1 MRLSSLST
9 LVGSLAQWAL
19 LGLVGGGRIYAQ
31 APSWVWAKSAGNAKG
46 HSIAVDAK
54 GNVYVTGYFES
65 DSLTL
70 GSITLRRAG
79 GEDIF
84 VVKYDSNGKV
94 LWARSAGGR
103 NDDYGASIAVDA
115 NGNVYVTGYFES
127 DTLTFG
133 PITLRNA
140 FAERK
145 KAILEELHAK
155 DTSLTTLTTLL
166 QKALAGDTS
175 AMDLIEKAFPE
186 DPSFKEPLKD
196 LIQRALA
203 GNSSARDT
211 LAMVLMWSISARG
224 LATQMAEGMS
234 TRDIFIVKYDP
245 NGQPLWATSA
255 GGEDDDEGR
264 SIAVD
269 AKGNVYVTGYFKSA
283 NLTFGSITL
292 KNADKGGGEEDIF
305 IAKYDPKGQ
314 LLWAKSAGGRR
325 EERGEGIAVD
335 PNGNVYVA
343 GYFRSD
349 ALSFGSV
356 TLEKDFFA
364 IENIFIVKYDPKGQ
378 LLWAK
383 SADGKWSGN
392 SGTNIIAVDP
402 NGNVYVTGYF
412 ESSTLSFDSITL
424 KNEGEERDLFVV
436 KYSPN
441 GQVLWAKSIG
451 GKDYESGIG
460 IAVDARGNAYVMGH
474 FCSDR
479 LTIGS
484 TTLRRAANT
493 SIIRKGDMP
502 GELSMRVGDIR
513 IWRKTWD
520 QVICEGDIFI
530 VKYTPNGQVLWA
542 KSASRKGT
550 KSGTGL
556 AVDPS
561 GNVYVTGWFESDELI
576 LDTIRLENRGLNS
589 MFVGKLKP

>member
-1 MRLSSLST
+1 MHLSSLWT
-9 LVGSLAQWAL
+9 LVGNLAQWTL
-19 LGLVGGGRIYAQ
+19 LGLVGGGRLYAQ

-70 GSITLRRAG
+70 GSITLRSAG
-79 GEDIF
+79 GKDIF

-94 LWARSAGGR
+94 LWARSAGGM

-115 NGNVYVTGYFES
+115 SGNVYVTGYFES

-133 PITLRNA
+133 TITLRNA

-145 KAILEELHAK
+145 KAIIEQLHAK
-155 DTSLTTLTTLL
+155 DTSLTTLI
-166 QKALAGDTS
+166 QKALAGDPS
-175 AMDLIEKAFPE
+175 AKDLIEKAFPE

-196 LIQRALA
+196 LIERTLA

-211 LAMVLMWSISARG
+211 LEMFLRLSIFARG
-224 LATQMAEGMS
+224 FVTQMAGGMS

-292 KNADKGGGEEDIF
+292 ENAGKGGDDKSFEEDIF

-314 LLWAKSAGGRR
+314 LLWAKSAGGDE

-343 GYFRSD
+343 GYFQSD
-349 ALSFGSV
+349 VLSFGSV
-356 TLEKDFFA
+356 TLKKDFE
-364 IENIFIVKYDPKGQ
+364 IENIFIVKYDPNGQ

-383 SADGKWSGN
+383 SAAGRCSGN
-392 SGTNIIAVDP
+392 SGTRIIAVDP
-402 NGNVYVTGYF
+402 SGNVYVTGYF
-412 ESSTLSFDSITL
+412 ESPILSFDSITL

-451 GKDYESGIG
+451 GEDYESGIG
-460 IAVDARGNAYVMGH
+460 IAIDARGNAYVMGH

-493 SIIRKGDMP
+493 SIIRKGDIP
-502 GELSMRVGDIR
+502 GVASMRVGDIR
-513 IWRKTWD
+513 IRRKTWN

-530 VKYTPNGQVLWA
+530 VKYNPNGQVLWA

-589 MFVGKLKP
+589 MFVGKLKL

>member
-1 MRLSSLST
+1 
-9 LVGSLAQWAL
+9 
-19 LGLVGGGRIYAQ
+19 
-31 APSWVWAKSAGNAKG
+31 
-46 HSIAVDAK
+46 
-54 GNVYVTGYFES
+54 VYVTGYFES

-70 GSITLRRAG
+70 DSITLRSAG
-79 GEDIF
+79 GQDIF
-84 VVKYDSNGKV
+84 VVKYDPNGKV

-115 NGNVYVTGYFES
+115 SGNVYVTGYFES

-133 PITLRNA
+133 TITLRNA
-140 FAERK
+140 FAERN
-145 KAILEELHAK
+145 KAIIEQLHEK
-155 DTSLTTLTTLL
+155 TTSLTTLI

-186 DPSFKEPLKD
+186 DPSFKD

-203 GNSSARDT
+203 GDSSARDALERF
-211 LAMVLMWSISARG
+211 LAWSIFAGSFV
-224 LATQMAEGMS
+224 TQMAGGMS

-292 KNADKGGGEEDIF
+292 ENADKGGGEEDIF
-305 IAKYDPKGQ
+305 IAKYDPNGQ
-314 LLWAKSAGGRR
+314 LLWARSAGGDR

-343 GYFRSD
+343 GYFGSYV
-349 ALSFGSV
+349 LSFGSV
-356 TLEKDFFA
+356 TLEKDFRR
-364 IENIFIVKYDPKGQ
+364 ENIFIVKYDPNGQ

-402 NGNVYVTGYF
+402 SGNVYVTGYF
-412 ESSTLSFDSITL
+412 EMSTLRFDSITL
-424 KNEGEERDLFVV
+424 KREGEERDLFVV

-530 VKYTPNGQVLWA
+530 VKYNPNGQVLWA